1 MQLYQNETSAQVPA
15 AVNGMQL
22 LLNRYR
28 TLFGEDVPKGFGKFG
43 GSKPKSQEKS
53 NADEEAKKSTDKE
66 ANKTKPQ
73 KDEDDL
79 SDIYEK
85 YPGQKKKPESVFK
98 FKMEFGGGGNRKG
111 RSDGSKETLFTTG
124 VIGTGLLIAA
134 ISYYKYSYEEIS
146 WKDLT
151 T

>member
-1 MQLYQNETSAQVPA
+1 MAQVPG

-28 TLFGEDVPKGFGKFG
+28 SLFSEDVPKGFGKFG
-43 GSKPKSQEKS
+43 GSKPTSQEKPD
-53 NADEEAKKSTDKE
+53 ADKE
-66 ANKTKPQ
+66 VKKKKPQ
-73 KDEDDL
+73 KDEEDL
-79 SDIYEK
+79 SDVYEK
-85 YPGQKKKPESVFK
+85 YPGEKKKQENPFN
-98 FKMEFGGGGNRKG
+98 FKMEFGSGGNRKG
-111 RSDGSKETLFTTG
+111 PSDGRKEKLFTTG

-146 WKDLT
+146 WKELT

>member
-1 MQLYQNETSAQVPA
+1 
-15 AVNGMQL
+15 MQL

-28 TLFGEDVPKGFGKFG
+28 TLFGEDVPKGFGKFR
-43 GSKPKSQEKS
+43 GSKPTSQEKS
-53 NADEEAKKSTDKE
+53 NADKEATDKE
-66 ANKTKPQ
+66 ATKTKPQ

-85 YPGQKKKPESVFK
+85 YPGEKKKPESAFK

-111 RSDGSKETLFTTG
+111 PSDGRKETLFTTG

-151 T
+151 A